1 MADINYS
8 IIIPH
13 KNIPD
18 LLRRCLNSIPRRDD
32 IQIIVVDDNSDEDK
46 VDFKHFPGVGEKCVE
61 VYFTKEG
68 RGAGYARNVGLKH
81 AKGKWLLFAD
91 ADDFYNQHFI
101 EVLDTYKDADIDIL
115 YYSVNSVDSDT
126 LEVSD
131 RGNDIS
137 NLVDNIKDINSH
149 ELELLRYSLW
159 VPWNK
164 MFKADFIHALQLTFD
179 EIVAGND
186 ALFVV
191 KAGHFAKNIQ
201 VAPQKIYC
209 VTYRRNSLTY
219 KRSRKSLEAAFDM
232 RLRLNDFLC
241 SVGKQPMCVLLYG
254 TIWHAYKVYGAKEA
268 LRLGKMV
275 GQKKQIRL
283 FFKQIC
289 GRMNRARK

>member
-164 MFKADFIHALQLTFD
+164 MFRADFIHALQLTFD

-241 SVGKQPMCVLLYG
+241 SVDKQPMCVLLYG